1 MMKVIKLSCKAGGI
15 AVSTG
20 SPFLWKEAKARRC
33 ICVTNV
39 EFVRVCKSYDGKKY
53 VIHDLNASIES
64 GEFFVLVGPSGC
76 GKSTILRMVA
86 GLESI
91 TSGDLLMN
99 GVGVNEL
106 PPSARHLAMVFQNYA
121 LYPHLTVAQ
130 NIVFG
135 LHTKG
140 ISKQEQ
146 KKRCQEAAE
155 MLRLTDVLSYKPCQL
170 SEGQRQRVALARA
183 IVTQA
188 PICLMDEPL
197 SNVDAKLRAKMRSK
211 IRQLQRQL
219 GMTVIYVTHDQVEAM
234 TMADRMMVLQEGISQ
249 QIGAPLDVYNHPNNT
264 FVASFIGSPPMNLVE
279 AKVSENT
286 LFLNYERAIRFSN
299 SSWLLPEQVIVG
311 VRPEHIHLAPSQD
324 EYFIATV
331 LNVEILG
338 AETIVTFQLTKHTH
352 WIARWNGQW
361 NIRVGERIPLVID
374 EANIVFFDVHGFRL
388 PYSISSHTMSG
399 KGKR

>member
-1 MMKVIKLSCKAGGI
+1 MMKVIKLSCKAGFI

-20 SPFLWKEAKARRC
+20 SLCLWKEARRC

-39 EFVRVCKSYDGKKY
+39 EFVRVCKFYDGKKY

-91 TSGDLLMN
+91 TSGDLLMG
-99 GVGVNEL
+99 GVRVNEL
-106 PPSARHLAMVFQNYA
+106 PTSVRHLAMVFQNYA
-121 LYPHLTVAQ
+121 LYPHLTVEQ

-135 LHTKG
+135 LHIKG

-155 MLRLTDVLSYKPCQL
+155 MLGLTDVLSYKPRQL

-197 SNVDAKLRAKMRSK
+197 SNVDAKLRAKMRSE

-219 GMTVIYVTHDQVEAM
+219 GMTVMYVTHDQVEAM
-234 TMADRMMVLQEGISQ
+234 TMADRIMVLHEGTSQ

-286 LFLNYERAIRFSN
+286 LFLNYERAIQFSN
-299 SSWLLPEQVIVG
+299 SGLSLPEQVIVG

-338 AETIVTFQLTKHTH
+338 AETLVTFQLTKHTH
-352 WIARWNGQW
+352 WISRWNGQW
-361 NIRVGERIPLVID
+361 NIRIGERIPLVID

-388 PYSISSHTMSG
+388 PYSISSE
-399 KGKR
+399 GKR